1 MEPAFGSDEF
11 SKQCNDV
18 GRSVAPDGSC
28 VLRYELIPALQQGP
42 LGLESATDRLQYLED
57 LNVLHP
63 EAWGRPDLS
72 VRHARCFVL
81 EHRRRLAID
90 EVPKTTYAGHG
101 MLHRCA
107 FV

>member
-1 MEPAFGSDEF
+1 M
-11 SKQCNDV
+11 
-18 GRSVAPDGSC
+18 
-28 VLRYELIPALQQGP
+28 LRYELFPALQQGP

-57 LNVLHP
+57 LNVIRP

>member
-1 MEPAFGSDEF
+1 M
-11 SKQCNDV
+11 
-18 GRSVAPDGSC
+18 APDGSC
-28 VLRYELIPALQQGP
+28 VLRYELGPALQQGP